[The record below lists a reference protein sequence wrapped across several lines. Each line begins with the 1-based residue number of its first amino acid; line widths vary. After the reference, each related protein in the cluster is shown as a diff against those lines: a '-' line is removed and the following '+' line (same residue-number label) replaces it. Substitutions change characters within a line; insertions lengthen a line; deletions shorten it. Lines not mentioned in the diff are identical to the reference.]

1 MSQDDD
7 GRGELVH
14 VGDIPIDVP
23 GVGRTLTAKRQA
35 RHLRGESS
43 YEQRRIVGADFL

>member
-14 VGDIPIDVP
+14 VGDIPIDMPRRRPHADGQAP
-23 GVGRTLTAKRQA
+23 GAPLHQAKEYIDLLSIELEA
-35 RHLRGESS
+35 
-43 YEQRRIVGADFL
+43 

>member
-35 RHLRGESS
+35 RHFTKPRN
-43 YEQRRIVGADFL
+43 I